1 MLKNLKL
8 SKQAQVVLLINVIQ
22 ILFFQ
27 LIAAFLP
34 ISMGDKLTMFI
45 LVLIACGIAT
55 FYMTY
60 SIDCMV
66 KGKCDMW
73 AWLLAGIVIITLV
86 YGMLSVT
93 NALRKYGALQA
104 VKQDDTLR
112 ALSEAVEGSGA
123 PQREDFEEKRKWAV
137 Y

>member
-1 MLKNLKL
+1 MLKNIKL

-45 LVLIACGIAT
+45 LILIACGIAT

-73 AWLLAGIVIITLV
+73 AWLLAGIIIITLV
-86 YGMLSVT
+86 YGMLGVT

-112 ALSEAVEGSGA
+112 ILSEAVEDS
-123 PQREDFEEKRKWAV
+123 PQRENFEEKRKWAV